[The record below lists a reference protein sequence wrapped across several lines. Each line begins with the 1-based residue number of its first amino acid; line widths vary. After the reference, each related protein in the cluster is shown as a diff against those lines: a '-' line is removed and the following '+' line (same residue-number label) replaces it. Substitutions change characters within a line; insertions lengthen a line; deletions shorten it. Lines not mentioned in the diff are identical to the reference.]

1 MIIHDLPSLKLT
13 EQFAPEN
20 GWLEDEFPL
29 GRPIFRGYVSFRV
42 YNLLIYIYIYIYK
55 YLLFKCIIMTWLVP
69 IDQSLGVLLCLPDF
83 LHTCIDPGGD
93 AARIRCRRPKTKIG
107 VMCNVTRHRTCNL
120 LVLLF
125 ESCISSFLMEISCN
139 LISSLGIP
147 SAPKNG
153 PFNRCWIIGTR
164 KDKACS
170 FLGSD
175 HTQFAFI
182 AGKAAKRGWY
192 FWGHVMANQPTPP

>member
-1 MIIHDLPSLKLT
+1 MIDPPWSSHLKMD
-13 EQFAPEN
+13 
-20 GWLEDEFPL
+20 GWKMNFLF
-29 GRPIFRGYVSFRV
+29 GSPILRGYVSFRV
-42 YNLLIYIYIYIYK
+42 YNLLIYK

-170 FLGSD
+170 FLGFDVTSIRNSRLLLVKLPKEGD
-175 HTQFAFI
+175 IFE
-182 AGKAAKRGWY
+182 
-192 FWGHVMANQPTPP
+192 VMLWLINQPPPNVAPSEIRV